1 LFISKVVDMCLVN
14 ADSSSSVGLVVG
26 ATDTTALARV
36 RAFAP
41 QIWIL
46 CPGVGFQGGDL
57 KVVRLLGL
65 FIVILIVQ
73 LFQAACAAGLR
84 SDCSG
89 LLISVSRAISA
100 ATDKGEAARA
110 LRDEINTM
118 RGKQIET
125 PPLTATATET
135 SLLKYQQEFLE
146 LSVES
151 GALQFGSFQLKSGR
165 MSPYFFNAGKF
176 CSGNALRR
184 LGR

>member
-1 LFISKVVDMCLVN
+1 MVL
-14 ADSSSSVGLVVG
+14 
-26 ATDTTALARV
+26 
-36 RAFAP
+36 P
-41 QIWIL
+41 
-46 CPGVGFQGGDL
+46 
-57 KVVRLLGL
+57 
-65 FIVILIVQ
+65 
-73 LFQAACAAGLR
+73 FQAACGAGLR
-84 SDCSG
+84 SDGSG
-89 LLISVSRAISA
+89 LLISVSRAISTA
-100 ATDKGEAARA
+100 VDKGETARA

-118 RGKQIET
+118 RSKQIET